1 MNITRNIII
10 SSIAAAIALSA
21 CDDSTST
28 IGSSLVTDRSE
39 IIIDSTFTIT
49 GSTTVNN
56 DLPSR
61 TTTQIL
67 GSLDAK
73 EYGRFSSEFVTQ
85 FMPALKI
92 DTTGVSIND
101 IDSIRMYLFYLK
113 GDFTGDSIVPM
124 GLKVYPLTKQLP
136 SEIYSNFDPDGY
148 YDESNCWTPKSQI
161 YTGNALHNDS
171 IGNLAYRSVIVN
183 LPLSFGKKFYQE
195 YLDNPA
201 TFATPQAFAQFFPG
215 IYVKNSFGSGRVI
228 NFNETRVVLYYRQ
241 HAKVTKD
248 NVTRDTVYNIAS
260 AYMAVTPEII
270 SNNIINLELS
280 SELKQ
285 MASNADEPIIVAPAG
300 YDVELTMPIP
310 EIIHRYRTQG
320 GEMSVIN
327 SLAISIPAKEIANK
341 YNILPPKNVLLVLS
355 KDKDDFYAN
364 NKITDDL
371 TSFLATYDDVN
382 QCYTFLNMRQYL
394 LDMLAKDELKP
405 EDYTF
410 TLTPVNVTTEST
422 SSSYY
427 QQGTTFITAI
437 TPYVAGPAMC
447 KIDLK
452 NAKIKFTYSKQIV
465 NN

>member
-1 MNITRNIII
+1 
-10 SSIAAAIALSA
+10 
-21 CDDSTST
+21 
-28 IGSSLVTDRSE
+28 
-39 IIIDSTFTIT
+39 
-49 GSTTVNN
+49 
-56 DLPSR
+56 
-61 TTTQIL
+61 
-67 GSLDAK
+67 
-73 EYGRFSSEFVTQ
+73 
-85 FMPALKI
+85 
-92 DTTGVSIND
+92 
-101 IDSIRMYLFYLK
+101 
-113 GDFTGDSIVPM
+113 
-124 GLKVYPLTKQLP
+124 
-136 SEIYSNFDPDGY
+136 
-148 YDESNCWTPKSQI
+148 
-161 YTGNALHNDS
+161 
-171 IGNLAYRSVIVN
+171 
-183 LPLSFGKKFYQE
+183 
-195 YLDNPA
+195 
-201 TFATPQAFAQFFPG
+201 
-215 IYVKNSFGSGRVI
+215 
-228 NFNETRVVLYYRQ
+228 
-241 HAKVTKD
+241 
-248 NVTRDTVYNIAS
+248 
-260 AYMAVTPEII
+260 MAVTPEII

-427 QQGTTFITAI
+427 QQGTTFVTAI

>member
-228 NFNETRVVLYYRQ
+228 NFNETRVV
-241 HAKVTKD
+241 
-248 NVTRDTVYNIAS
+248 YNIAS

-427 QQGTTFITAI
+427 QQGTTFVTAI